1 MTRTYVTW
9 QENSSLTSATAV
21 FADRIFSDAI
31 ADFFF
36 FSPNRLTLKSFL
48 ITCSVS
54 QSGLVGVCWPPR

>member
-36 FSPNRLTLKSFL
+36 SPNRLTLKSFP

-54 QSGLVGVCWPPR
+54 LSGLVGVCWPPR